1 MLTRLLCTLCLILP
15 NLAMAGSLNLA
26 VAANFKQPLER
37 LVRQFDPEQQHQIAI
52 SSASTGVLYTQI
64 RQGAPFDILLAADSA
79 RPERLEQE
87 GPGIAGSRFTYAIGQ
102 LALWQ
107 PKGHPDSLKDLLDAP
122 LAIANPRT
130 APYGLAAQ
138 QVLKALDR
146 WQPAQQV
153 QGSNIAQTFQFIHSG
168 NVPQGLVARAQLIQQ
183 SIPPAQWVL
192 VDPELHQ
199 PIEQQ
204 LIQLQRS
211 AGNPLADAFIEFL
224 HSAEARQLIEQNG
237 YVPGKGITHAAH

>member
-1 MLTRLLCTLCLILP
+1 MLSRLLCTLCLILP
-15 NLAMAGSLNLA
+15 CLATAGSLNLA
-26 VAANFKQPLER
+26 VAANFKQPLEQ
-37 LVRQFDPEQQHQIAI
+37 LVRQFDPGQQHQIAI

-64 RQGAPFDILLAADSA
+64 RQGAPFDILLAADRA

-87 GPGIAGSRFTYAIGQ
+87 GLGIAGSRFTYAIGQ

-107 PKGHPDSLKDLLDAP
+107 PQGHPESLEDLFDAP
-122 LAIANPRT
+122 IAIANPRT

-138 QVLKALDR
+138 QALTTIGR
-146 WQPAQQV
+146 WQPERQV

-168 NVPQGLVARAQLIQQ
+168 NVTQGLVARAQLIQQ
-183 SIPPAQWVL
+183 AIPPAQWVL

-204 LIQLQRS
+204 LIRLQRS
-211 AGNPLADAFIEFL
+211 ADNPLVDAFTTFL

-237 YVPGKGITHAAH
+237 YTSGNGVTHAAH